1 MKKLILAVIALLVFG
16 VAPAQEVKY
25 CGQTEKTE
33 ALFARFPHL
42 CHDAEDAERALEDE
56 TRAYNDSRGSRDQ
69 LYIIPVVFHIIHN
82 NGPENISDEQVY
94 SAMEVL
100 NRDFRMLNED
110 ISQVFGDFGS
120 IAADIEIEFRLAQ
133 RDPDGNCTKGIVRV
147 QSVLTNEGDS
157 QMKQLSYWPR
167 NKYMNV
173 WVCADAGG
181 AAGYTFLPSSVNN
194 NNMATQDGIV
204 LLHDYTGNI
213 GTSNNFRSRT
223 LTHECGH
230 WLNLRHTWGPTNSPG
245 DPTNCDFD
253 DNVDDT
259 PETVGWLSC
268 LLDGESCGTVD
279 NVQNYMEYSYC
290 SRMFTEGQKSRMRAA
305 IISSTAQR
313 NQLWTETNLIATGT
327 FNDEQILCAAD
338 FTVER
343 QVICA
348 GESVQ
353 FSDQSFHGVNSWSWD
368 FGNGETL
375 AGTDESLQNPVVTF
389 NEPGEY
395 TVTLEVGNGVET
407 AATTQQAFIT
417 VLPNDVIAMPFV
429 DSFEPGIDEN
439 TWFVTNPGNNVTW
452 ESTSSASITESSS
465 IRIRNN
471 SNNIDMDLDGLTSS
485 TFDMSEFALVTISYK
500 WAFAQR
506 TTETDDR
513 LRVSVSNDCGETWFL
528 RKMHRGFTDLPS
540 ADPTN
545 ANFVPDANEWKSNT
559 FTVDDPAYLVEGFR
573 MRFEFEARGGN
584 HIYLEDINIQGF
596 TAADLSVGGFGQ
608 EIGFTVFPN
617 PTSSDARVSYNLLQN
632 GNVRL
637 SIVDAVGQLS
647 QVLFEGNVAAGEHNV
662 DIDSSKFAAGIYFVS
677 LELNGRKTVKRL
689 VIQ

>member
-1 MKKLILAVIALLVFG
+1 
-16 VAPAQEVKY
+16 
-25 CGQTEKTE
+25 
-33 ALFARFPHL
+33 
-42 CHDAEDAERALEDE
+42 
-56 TRAYNDSRGSRDQ
+56 
-69 LYIIPVVFHIIHN
+69 
-82 NGPENISDEQVY
+82 
-94 SAMEVL
+94 
-100 NRDFRMLNED
+100 
-110 ISQVFGDFGS
+110 
-120 IAADIEIEFRLAQ
+120 
-133 RDPDGNCTKGIVRV
+133 
-147 QSVLTNEGDS
+147 
-157 QMKQLSYWPR
+157 
-167 NKYMNV
+167 
-173 WVCADAGG
+173 
-181 AAGYTFLPSSVNN
+181 
-194 NNMATQDGIV
+194 
-204 LLHDYTGNI
+204 
-213 GTSNNFRSRT
+213 
-223 LTHECGH
+223 
-230 WLNLRHTWGPTNSPG
+230 
-245 DPTNCDFD
+245 
-253 DNVDDT
+253 
-259 PETVGWLSC
+259 
-268 LLDGESCGTVD
+268 
-279 NVQNYMEYSYC
+279 
-290 SRMFTEGQKSRMRAA
+290 MFTEGQKSRMRAA

-528 RKMHRGFTDLPS
+528 RKMHRGFTDLP
-540 ADPTN
+540 
-545 ANFVPDANEWKSNT
+545 
-559 FTVDDPAYLVEGFR
+559 
-573 MRFEFEARGGN
+573 
-584 HIYLEDINIQGF
+584 
-596 TAADLSVGGFGQ
+596 
-608 EIGFTVFPN
+608 
-617 PTSSDARVSYNLLQN
+617 
-632 GNVRL
+632 
-637 SIVDAVGQLS
+637 
-647 QVLFEGNVAAGEHNV
+647 
-662 DIDSSKFAAGIYFVS
+662 
-677 LELNGRKTVKRL
+677 
-689 VIQ
+689 

>member
-1 MKKLILAVIALLVFG
+1 MKRIVLAAVALLAGFVS
-16 VAPAQEVKY
+16 PAQDIKY
-25 CGQTEKTE
+25 CGQTEQTE
-33 ALFARFPHL
+33 ALFGRFPHL
-42 CHDAEDAERALEDE
+42 RHEVEQAEEALEEE
-56 TRAYNDSRGSRDQ
+56 TRAYNDRRDSRAE

-82 NGPENISDEQVY
+82 NGPENISDEQIY
-94 SAMEVL
+94 SAIEVL
-100 NRDFRMLNED
+100 NRDFRLMNED
-110 ISQVFGDFGS
+110 IDQAYGDFGS

-133 RDPDGNCTKGIVRV
+133 RDPDENCTKGIVRV
-147 QSVLTNEGDS
+147 QSQLTYDGDS

-181 AAGYTFLPSSVNN
+181 AAGYTFLPASVNN
-194 NNMATQDGIV
+194 PNMADEDGIV

-245 DPTNCDFD
+245 EPENCDVD

-259 PETVGWLSC
+259 PETIGWLSC
-268 LLDGESCGTVD
+268 LLDGESCGTLD

-305 IISSTAQR
+305 VISGTAQR
-313 NQLWTETNLIATGT
+313 NQLWTESNLIATGT
-327 FNDEQILCAAD
+327 FNDELILCSAD
-338 FTVER
+338 FSVDR
-343 QVICA
+343 QVICE
-348 GESVQ
+348 GESIQ
-353 FSDQSFHGVNSWSWD
+353 FNDESFYGVNSWSWN
-368 FGNGETL
+368 FGNGVTL
-375 AGTDESLQNPVVTF
+375 AGADETVQNPIVTY

-395 TVTLEVGNGVET
+395 TVSLEVGNGVEST
-407 AATTQQAFIT
+407 TTTQQAYIT
-417 VLPNDVIAMPFV
+417 VLPKDAIAMPLV
-429 DSFEPGIDEN
+429 DSFEPGIDESR
-439 TWFVTNPGNNVTW
+439 WFVSNPGNNVTW
-452 ESTSSASITESSS
+452 ESTTAAAVTESSS
-465 IRIRNN
+465 VRIRNN
-471 SNNIDMDLDGLTSS
+471 SNNIDLDLDGLTSS
-485 TFDMSEFALVTISYK
+485 TFDMSQYALVTISYK

-513 LRVSVSNDCGETWFL
+513 LRVSVSNNCGESWFL

-540 ADPTN
+540 AEPTN

-559 FTVDDPAYLVEGFR
+559 FTVDDPAYLVDGFR
-573 MRFEFEARGGN
+573 VRFEFEARGGN

-596 TAADLSVGGFGQ
+596 TAEELSVGELDQ
-608 EIGFTVFPN
+608 EIAFSIFPN
-617 PTSSDARVSYNLLQN
+617 PTSSEARLTYNLLQ
-632 GNVRL
+632 GG
-637 SIVDAVGQLS
+637 IVKLTIFDAVGQLTE
-647 QVLFEGNVAAGEHNV
+647 VIFEGNVAAGEHNV
-662 DIDSSKFAAGIYFVS
+662 NVDGSQYASGIYFVS